1 MPRRPAWLKSS
12 LWLVVDCNNNSNV
25 NSQKQDSGR
34 LLSFQTIFVFT
45 KLPGI
50 FYLSFYGITLLS
62 YGMFVYFWKLRELF
76 ILLPWNNTVI
86 LFIQK
91 QNPSCSSNKWINF
104 YCACPT
110 DNVISNQLACATELI
125 HLIETTKLSFTREG
139 K

>member
-1 MPRRPAWLKSS
+1 MSFKAIFPCKNVLTFVTRKSFEIMSIHNYAWLKSS

-34 LLSFQTIFVFT
+34 LLSFQTLFVFT
-45 KLPGI
+45 KLTGI

-91 QNPSCSSNKWINF
+91 QNLSCSSNKWINF
-104 YCACPT
+104 VLRA
-110 DNVISNQLACATELI
+110 NW
-125 HLIETTKLSFTREG
+125 IEMM
-139 K
+139 